1 MTDPNYAAHDPG
13 RTARETDEF
22 LRELSRDLSPVERI
36 ARLRS
41 GVLGVIG
48 LWGVLTL
55 AALAVRGLS
64 PTFSHPTGL
73 ASGFG
78 VVLVGLSLAG
88 LGGVVAALA
97 SSVPGRETT
106 ARAAS
111 GLLGLGPLLGLGL
124 GGWLLSRDVAAAL
137 PPSLGSDARCLSL
150 AFGVAALPALGAL
163 LYAVRAAPSHRAMT
177 LAALGAGCV
186 ALGAFTAQ
194 LGCTDTAFRHLMVSH
209 ALAPA
214 LGAALF
220 FAPLWLGFRRL
231 RQG

>member
-1 MTDPNYAAHDPG
+1 MADSNGGVHEVG
-13 RTARETDEF
+13 RVTGETDDF

-41 GVLGVIG
+41 ATLGVFG

-64 PTFSHPTGL
+64 PAFSRPTGL
-73 ASGFG
+73 TSGFG
-78 VVLVGLSLAG
+78 VVLMGLSLAG

-106 ARAAS
+106 ARAAG
-111 GLLGLGPLLGLGL
+111 GLLGLGLLVGLGL
-124 GGWLLSRDVAAAL
+124 GGWLLSGDAAAAL
-137 PPSLGSDARCLSL
+137 SPGLGSDARCLSL
-150 AFGVAALPALGAL
+150 ALGVAALPALGAL
-163 LYAVRAAPSHRAMT
+163 LYVVRAAPARRAMT
-177 LAALGAGCV
+177 LAAVGAGCV

-194 LGCTDTAFRHLMVSH
+194 LGCTDTTFRHLMVAH

-214 LGAALF
+214 IGAALF
-220 FAPLWLGFRRL
+220 LAPLWLGFRRL